1 MNALRVSLG
10 IVLGIALLVTSA
22 CSPLQ
27 QRGAASPEFTLLAP
41 HTLGAELSV
50 YQQVH
55 WQFQQ
60 QSHNLEIALD
70 IRQQSLQM
78 VVLTT
83 LGRRLATLSYESGQ
97 YQLKREPGAPDNI
110 PYQQLLADIQV
121 MFWPLAALNAAAGNS
136 GWHFE
141 QQQQRSAWYDG
152 RLIARVN
159 AGDSWSWH
167 GTYQYQNLVAGY
179 QLQLQS
185 VVLP

>member
-1 MNALRVSLG
+1 MKPWQWSLAA
-10 IVLGIALLVTSA
+10 VLCIALLATSA
-22 CSPLQ
+22 CSTL
-27 QRGAASPEFTLLAP
+27 QRGPASPEFTLLAP

-55 WQFQQ
+55 WQHQDD
-60 QSHNLEIALD
+60 SHNLEIALD

-78 VVLTT
+78 VVMTT
-83 LGRRLATLSYESGQ
+83 LGRRLATLSYEAGH
-97 YQLKREPGAPDNI
+97 YQLKREPGAPGNI
-110 PYQQLLADIQV
+110 PYQQLLADIQMV
-121 MFWPLAALNAAAGNS
+121 FWPLAALNAAASNS

-152 RLIARVN
+152 HLIAQIN
-159 AGDSWSWH
+159 TGDSWSWQ
-167 GTYQYQNLVAGY
+167 GTYEYQNLVAGY